1 MVVTFAEADAPGVQ
15 SPGNVGAT
23 PTTTA
28 APSPLS
34 LDNDSPMFA
43 LEDGEEPADG
53 WCVAARQATRKAGAR
68 PVGGNSP
75 GAVLSRPD
83 THSRT
88 WLLCVHLT
96 WLTRLIQSSGQ
107 GLAVTSGPLF
117 SEVSQYL
124 GPSKRRGAPNGQQ
137 VRVLPARVCV
147 RGRQERRRRSPRA
160 SDSEP
165 GSLLSVVPCLRPVA
179 DPLAR
184 T

>member
-1 MVVTFAEADAPGVQ
+1 MRRQTRPACRARVMLEPLPPPPPRRRCLLTMIARCSRLRTGRSQQTD
-15 SPGNVGAT
+15 GA
-23 PTTTA
+23 
-28 APSPLS
+28 S
-34 LDNDSPMFA
+34 LF
-43 LEDGEEPADG
+43 
-53 WCVAARQATRKAGAR
+53 AGAAGTR
-68 PVGGNSP
+68 QEGGYSP

-83 THSRT
+83 AHSRT
-88 WLLCVHLT
+88 WLLCVHLA